1 MTVVGA
7 QPAAALLGAMSQSL
21 KESERERQRHE
32 SSYPCACRKTPAR
45 GLVQLFEFDDKSLA
59 IFNVEG
65 DLFAI
70 DDSCPHQGASLCGGR
85 LDGRVIQCCAHGLRF
100 DLRSGYLLNSSAVKV
115 ASYPVELIDGQAYI
129 VVVAEESAP

>member
-1 MTVVGA
+1 MSLRIPVPAGKLPRVGA
-7 QPAAALLGAMSQSL
+7 RA
-21 KESERERQRHE
+21 
-32 SSYPCACRKTPAR
+32 
-45 GLVQLFEFDDKSLA
+45 LFEFDDKSLA